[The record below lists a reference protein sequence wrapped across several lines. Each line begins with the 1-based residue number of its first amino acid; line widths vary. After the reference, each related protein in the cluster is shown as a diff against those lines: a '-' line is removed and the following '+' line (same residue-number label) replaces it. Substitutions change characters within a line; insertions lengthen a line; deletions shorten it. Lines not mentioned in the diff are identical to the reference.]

1 MRIILVISMVIPF
14 TLGGVKEL
22 VPKEAEPIVLNIV
35 ASKNYENKGQ

>member
-1 MRIILVISMVIPF
+1 VRSIFKPF
-14 TLGGVKEL
+14 TLGGVKKL